1 MECLSRVF
9 VKYCLRKI
17 DESEYDEM
25 FLVFFDESIIN
36 VLKDNILEVVG
47 NVMLKCKLFGFIIK
61 SVGKILL
68 LIFL

>member
-36 VLKDNILEVVG
+36 VLKDNIL
-47 NVMLKCKLFGFIIK
+47 
-61 SVGKILL
+61 
-68 LIFL
+68 

>member
-47 NVMLKCKLFGFIIK
+47 NVMLKCKWFGFIRK
-61 SVGKILL
+61 SGGKIIF